1 MMLPA
6 SFVVVVVVVVVALL
20 LSDGDHLFQIR
31 PSSGGQ
37 HGRLEAREPE
47 RQRQLRV
54 WHGALQQIPQ
64 LDLRAVHTEQ
74 QQHHHHHHHRS
85 SGGNRGGGNS
95 ESNGT

>member
-6 SFVVVVVVVVVALL
+6 SFYCFVVVVVVVVALL

-31 PSSGGQ
+31 PRSGGQ
-37 HGRLEAREPE
+37 HGLLEAREPE

-74 QQHHHHHHHRS
+74 QQQQHHHHHRS
-85 SGGNRGGGNS
+85 NRGGGNS